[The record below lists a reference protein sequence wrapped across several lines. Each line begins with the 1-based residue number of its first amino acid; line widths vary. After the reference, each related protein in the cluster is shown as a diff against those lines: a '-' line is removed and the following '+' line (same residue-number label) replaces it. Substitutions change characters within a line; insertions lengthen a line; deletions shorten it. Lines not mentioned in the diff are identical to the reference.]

1 MAGKLRKSSPITQ
14 SGNRSVEG
22 SKILLKKGRQEG
34 CSGGATIL
42 AVQVVGE
49 GGGLQGPSHSRK
61 TPKDEKSGTE
71 CIAAGSTIH
80 NTKRHNTIAGA
91 DDCLARR

>member
-49 GGGLQGPSHSRK
+49 GGGYKAHLIR
-61 TPKDEKSGTE
+61 EKHQRMKK
-71 CIAAGSTIH
+71 AAQNVSQLEAPYTTQRDI
-80 NTKRHNTIAGA
+80 TR
-91 DDCLARR
+91 

>member
-34 CSGGATIL
+34 CSGGATISP
-42 AVQVVGE
+42 VQVVGE
-49 GGGLQGPSHSRK
+49 GGLQGPSHSRK
-61 TPKDEKSGTE
+61 TLKDEKSGTE
-71 CIAAGSTIH
+71 CIAAGSTIIQH
-80 NTKRHNTIAGA
+80 KET
-91 DDCLARR
+91 